1 MDISRL
7 FQYVIYMKK
16 QSKMHVYKD
25 KKISY
30 MPGSPGS
37 ITNGHVTSTSIDI
50 PHVYHAGN
58 DVNAICEIIFYPYPH
73 TF

>member
-7 FQYVIYMKK
+7 FQYVIYMKR
-16 QSKMHVYKD
+16 QSKVHVYND
-25 KKISY
+25 QKISY
-30 MPGSPGS
+30 TPGSPGS
-37 ITNGHVTSTSIDI
+37 ITNGRVTSTFIDI

-58 DVNAICEIIFYPYPH
+58 DVNTICEIIFYRYTH